1 MRVRS
6 VVVAGSV
13 CALALGATACGS
25 SKKSGSNAEIKG
37 STLTIYSS
45 MPLQGAA
52 GPQNQAA
59 VNGAKLAVKDV
70 GGKIGKYR
78 INYVP
83 LDDSTA
89 AAGKADDPTT
99 KSNAFKAVSDNS
111 AVGYVGEYNSGSTKI
126 SLPIL
131 NKGGIAQVSHA
142 NTNPGLTTNKPGS
155 LPGEPDKFYPSGKR
169 TYARVVPMDVI
180 QGAAIATIA
189 KGDGCKSLHIW
200 NSQTPYSVGLAE
212 NVART
217 GKKLGMTVEGN
228 DGIDPKAANY
238 RSAAQAIKADC
249 FVFSG
254 EVENNGVQAYKD
266 VLAAHPNEKL
276 YGGDG
281 VVTNEFADPKTGL
294 PANVASHFQGTIAT
308 VDPAALPA
316 SAKKFIAEYNRTYHT
331 SSPPPYAVYGY
342 EAMALILDSVKR
354 AEAAGK
360 VSRKAVVDQLF
371 KTKDRQSVLGTYSI
385 DSNGDTTL
393 TDYGLYS
400 IAGGKLKFDRII
412 KSQGAGA

>member
-1 MRVRS
+1 LQVRS
-6 VVVAGSV
+6 LVVAGSV
-13 CALALGATACGS
+13 CALALGASACGS
-25 SKKSGSNAEIKG
+25 SKKSGSSAEITG

-59 VNGAKLAVKDV
+59 VNGAKLALKQA
-70 GGKIGKYR
+70 GGSVGKYR

-83 LDDSTA
+83 LDSSTA
-89 AAGKADDPTT
+89 AAGKADDATT
-99 KSNAFKAVSDNS
+99 KSNAFKAVSDKTTI
-111 AVGYVGEYNSGSTKI
+111 GYIGEYNSGSTKI

-155 LPGEPDKFYPSGKR
+155 QPGEPDKFYPTGKR

-180 QGAAIATIA
+180 QGAAIASVA
-189 KGDGCKSLHIW
+189 KGDGCKSVHIW
-200 NSQTPYSVGLAE
+200 NAQTPYSTGLAE
-212 NVART
+212 NVSLTA
-217 GKKLGMTVEGN
+217 KKLGMTVEGN

-249 FVFSG
+249 FVFTG

-266 VLAAHPNEKL
+266 VSAAHPKDKL

-281 VVTNEFADPKTGL
+281 VVTKAFADPKTGL
-294 PANVASHFQGTIAT
+294 PANIGAKFQGTIAT
-308 VDPAALPA
+308 LDPCCPA
-316 SAKKFIAEYNRTYHT
+316 NPAGKKFVADYDKEYNTT
-331 SSPPPYAVYGY
+331 NPDPYAIYGY
-342 EAMALILDSVKR
+342 ESMALLLDSIKR

-360 VSRKAVVDQLF
+360 ITRKAVVDQLF

-400 IAGGKLKFDRII
+400 IVGGKLKFDRAI
-412 KSQGAGA
+412 KAQNTA